1 MNNKLLTYDEVLQKI
16 GQAQKRHLLL
26 GNGFSMAYNKKRFSF
41 TSLLQSAIKKQII
54 KENSEIHQ
62 IFKDN
67 NTSDFEQ
74 VVKILENT
82 SKVIKIYTQ
91 DKNLCEKLLEDSRRL
106 KQFLIDIIT
115 NNHPEKITEIPDDKF
130 NSTIDFIKAY
140 NNIYSLNYDLLLYW
154 SMEKLR
160 EKIENK
166 QIQDG
171 IKGFTDGFCNS
182 DDGNYVVFNNNSHRN
197 TCLYLH
203 GALHIFDSG
212 NEIIKKTYS
221 RTGIPLKEQIG
232 EELNNNRYPVFVSE
246 GTSEQKKT
254 KILHNAYLN
263 HCYKSLCAIGGD
275 LVIFGTTL
283 KSNDEHIQDA
293 ILKSKIKNIYFGVS
307 DLGKG
312 KQELS
317 DFIEKNKKLDNQ
329 KQISFYDYK
338 SVKIWTENNQGNGN
352 EQL

>member
-1 MNNKLLTYDEVLQKI
+1 MNNKLLTYDEVLQQI
-16 GQAQKRHLLL
+16 DQKRHLLL
-26 GNGFSMAYNKKRFSF
+26 GNGFSMAYDRNRFSF
-41 TSLLQSAIKKQII
+41 TSLLQSAIDKQII

-62 IFKDN
+62 IFQDN

-74 VVKILENT
+74 VVKTLENT
-82 SKVIKIYTQ
+82 SKVIEIYTQ
-91 DKNLCEKLLEDSRRL
+91 DEKLCKQLLEDSKKL
-106 KQFLIDIIT
+106 KQFLVDIVT
-115 NNHPEKITEIPDDKF
+115 NNHPEKITEISDDKF
-130 NSTIDFIKAY
+130 NSTINFIKDY
-140 NNIYSLNYDLLLYW
+140 DNIYSLNYDLLLYW

-307 DLGKG
+307 DLDKG

-338 SVKIWTENNQGNGN
+338 SVKIWTENNQGNAK
-352 EQL
+352 